1 VARDTESFSLR
12 CYAPWVPCLGLCL
25 VFGGCGQTP
34 VRDARH
40 TANAPASRVTPGAI
54 PRAERPSR
62 YGNPESY
69 EVFGQTYY
77 PLKHSRG
84 FVERGVASWYGPG
97 FHRKRTS
104 SGEPYDMYEMT
115 AAHRVLPLPTY
126 VEVTHLGSGRRA
138 VVKVNDRGP
147 FKDGRVLDLSYAAAQ
162 SLGIH
167 APGTAWVEIRAL
179 SPGARTEGAR
189 TAPVP
194 AAPAQ
199 TRNKRVAHL
208 PGSFLLP
215 SHHPALRRTH
225 ARPPTPPSPVRKQ
238 HEQGRESRIP
248 SPTLA
253 RSNPGWG
260 RGMSTSVALDP
271 TTPREPPEPS
281 GDMAEPGLFLQ
292 VGAFS
297 EAANAERLRAQIGA
311 MLAPML
317 GTVHEPAVHIRPSQI
332 ADRHLYRVQ
341 IGPLVGTDMIERIG
355 ARLSNVGLR
364 AHRVTADPL

>member
-1 VARDTESFSLR
+1 MARDTESFGLR

-25 VFGGCGQTP
+25 VFGGCGQAP

-40 TANAPASRVTPGAI
+40 AGNAPASRVTPDAI
-54 PRAERPSR
+54 PLEPLSR

-77 PLKHSRG
+77 PLKHSQG

-104 SGEPYDMYEMT
+104 SGEPYDMYEMS

-126 VEVTHLGSGRRA
+126 VEVTHLGSGRKA

-147 FKDGRVLDLSYAAAQ
+147 FKGDRVLDLSYAAAQ
-162 SLGIH
+162 RLGIH
-167 APGTAWVEIRAL
+167 APGTAWVEVRAL
-179 SPGARTEGAR
+179 SPGAWTAWTESAG
-189 TAPVP
+189 TAPMP

-199 TRNKRVAHL
+199 SRNKRVAHL
-208 PGSFLLP
+208 PGSASLP
-215 SHHPALRRTH
+215 LHHPARRRAH
-225 ARPPTPPSPVRKQ
+225 ARPNLYDFHVGTAAQRGQLMRTDGAPRLRVSTSGTVARDPTPRK
-238 HEQGRESRIP
+238 P
-248 SPTLA
+248 
-253 RSNPGWG
+253 PG
-260 RGMSTSVALDP
+260 
-271 TTPREPPEPS
+271 PPAAS
-281 GDMAEPGLFLQ
+281 GGPAERRWFLQ

-297 EAANAERLRAQIGA
+297 EAANAERLRARIGA
-311 MLAPML
+311 MLAPMQ
-317 GTVHEPAVHIRPSQI
+317 GTVHEPAVHIRPSQV

-341 IGPLVGTDMIERIG
+341 IGPLVGTEIIERIG

>member
-1 VARDTESFSLR
+1 MVARDPESFGLR
-12 CYAPWVPCLGLCL
+12 CYAPWGACLGICL

-34 VRDARH
+34 VKDARH
-40 TANAPASRVTPGAI
+40 NAPAGSVTPDAI
-54 PRAERPSR
+54 PRAEPLSR

-77 PLKHSRG
+77 PLKTSEG

-104 SGEPYDMYEMT
+104 SREPYDMYEMT

-162 SLGIH
+162 RLGIH
-167 APGTAWVEIRAL
+167 GPGTAWVEIRAL
-179 SPGARTEGAR
+179 SARTEGAR
-189 TAPVP
+189 AAPVP
-194 AAPAQ
+194 AAPPAES
-199 TRNKRVAHL
+199 RNKKLAHL

-215 SHHPALRRTH
+215 SHHPARRWAH
-225 ARPPTPPSPVRKQ
+225 ARPNLYHSPPALSGGPA
-238 HEQGRESRIP
+238 E
-248 SPTLA
+248 
-253 RSNPGWG
+253 
-260 RGMSTSVALDP
+260 RGF
-271 TTPREPPEPS
+271 
-281 GDMAEPGLFLQ
+281 FLQ
-292 VGAFS
+292 IGAFS
-297 EAANAERLRAQIGA
+297 EAANAERLRARIGA
-311 MLAPML
+311 MLAPMQ
-317 GTVHEPAVHIRPSQI
+317 GTVHEPAVQIRPSRI

-341 IGPLVGTDMIERIG
+341 IGPLVGTEMVERIG

>member
-1 VARDTESFSLR
+1 MVARDTESLGLR

-54 PRAERPSR
+54 PHAERLSR

-77 PLKHSRG
+77 PLKHSQG
-84 FVERGVASWYGPG
+84 FMERGVASWYGPG

-104 SGEPYDMYEMT
+104 SGEPYDMHGMT

-167 APGTAWVEIRAL
+167 GPGTAWVEIRAL
-179 SPGARTEGAR
+179 SPGARTEGAEP
-189 TAPVP
+189 APMP
-194 AAPAQ
+194 TAPAQ
-199 TRNKRVAHL
+199 SRNNRVAHL

-215 SHHPALRRTH
+215 SDHPALRRRH
-225 ARPPTPPSPVRKQ
+225 
-238 HEQGRESRIP
+238 
-248 SPTLA
+248 A
-253 RSNPGWG
+253 RSNLYNSHVGATAQ
-260 RGMSTSVALDP
+260 RGQLMRTDSTPRLRVSTSVAALDP
-271 TTPREPPEPS
+271 TLREAPAPPAAS
-281 GDMAEPGLFLQ
+281 GGPAERGWFLQ

-297 EAANAERLRAQIGA
+297 EAANAERLRARIGA
-311 MLAPML
+311 MLAPMQ
-317 GTVHEPAVHIRPSQI
+317 GTVHEPAVHIRPSQV

-341 IGPLVGTDMIERIG
+341 IGPLVGTEMIERIG

>member
-1 VARDTESFSLR
+1 MALLV
-12 CYAPWVPCLGLCL
+12 
-25 VFGGCGQTP
+25 VFGGCSQTP

-40 TANAPASRVTPGAI
+40 PPRNVAVTPDLI
-54 PRAERPSR
+54 PRQEPLSR

-77 PLKHSRG
+77 PLRSSQG

-104 SGEPYDMYEMT
+104 SGEPYDMYEMS

-147 FKDGRVLDLSYAAAQ
+147 FKDDRVLDLSYAAAHR
-162 SLGIH
+162 LGIH
-167 APGTAWVEIRAL
+167 GPGTAWVEIRAL
-179 SPGARTEGAR
+179 SPGARTESAG

-194 AAPAQ
+194 AAAARS
-199 TRNKRVAHL
+199 RNKRVAHL

-215 SHHPALRRTH
+215 PHHPARRRAH
-225 ARPPTPPSPVRKQ
+225 ARPNLYHFHAGTAAQRGQLMRADSTPRQRV
-238 HEQGRESRIP
+238 
-248 SPTLA
+248 
-253 RSNPGWG
+253 
-260 RGMSTSVALDP
+260 STSDAVALDR
-271 TTPREPPEPS
+271 TPRKPPAVS
-281 GDMAEPGLFLQ
+281 GGPAERGLFLQ

-297 EAANAERLRAQIGA
+297 EAANAERLRARIGA

-317 GTVHEPAVHIRPSQI
+317 GTVHEPAVHIRPSQVT
-332 ADRHLYRVQ
+332 DRHLYRVQ
-341 IGPLVGTDMIERIG
+341 IGPLVGTEMVERIG
-355 ARLSNVGLR
+355 ARLSDVGLR

>member
-1 VARDTESFSLR
+1 MVARDTESFGLR
-12 CYAPWVPCLGLCL
+12 CYAPWIPCLGLCL

-54 PRAERPSR
+54 PRAERLSR

-179 SPGARTEGAR
+179 SPGARTEDAR

-199 TRNKRVAHL
+199 TRNTRVAHL

-215 SHHPALRRTH
+215 SHHPARRRTD
-225 ARPPTPPSPVRKQ
+225 
-238 HEQGRESRIP
+238 
-248 SPTLA
+248 A
-253 RSNPGWG
+253 RSNLYNSHVGAAAQ
-260 RGMSTSVALDP
+260 RGQLMRTESTPRLRVSTSVAALDA
-271 TTPREPPEPS
+271 TPREAP
-281 GDMAEPGLFLQ
+281 MAFGGPAERGWFLQ

-297 EAANAERLRAQIGA
+297 EAANAERLRARIGA

-341 IGPLVGTDMIERIG
+341 IGPLVGTEMIERIG

>member
-1 VARDTESFSLR
+1 MVAHDTESFGLR

-25 VFGGCGQTP
+25 VFAGCSQTP

-40 TANAPASRVTPGAI
+40 P
-54 PRAERPSR
+54 PRAMAGTPDLSPRQEPLSR

-77 PLKHSRG
+77 PLKSSEG
-84 FVERGVASWYGPG
+84 FVERGVATWYGPG

-104 SGEPYDMYEMT
+104 SGEPYDMYEMS

-126 VEVTHLGSGRRA
+126 VEVTHLGSGRKA

-147 FKDGRVLDLSYAAAQ
+147 FKDGRVLDLSYAAAHR
-162 SLGIH
+162 LGIYG
-167 APGTAWVEIRAL
+167 PGTAWVEVRAL
-179 SPGARTEGAR
+179 SPRARTESAGRAL
-189 TAPVP
+189 VP
-194 AAPAQ
+194 ASPAQ
-199 TRNKRVAHL
+199 SRNKTLAYL
-208 PGSFLLP
+208 PGSAPLSL
-215 SHHPALRRTH
+215 HHPTLRRAR
-225 ARPPTPPSPVRKQ
+225 ARPNLYSFHVGTATQRGQLMGTDSTPRLRV
-238 HEQGRESRIP
+238 
-248 SPTLA
+248 
-253 RSNPGWG
+253 
-260 RGMSTSVALDP
+260 STSGAVALDP
-271 TTPREPPEPS
+271 TPRLAVPPAAS
-281 GDMAEPGLFLQ
+281 GGPAERGWFLQ

-297 EAANAERLRAQIGA
+297 EATNAERLRARIGA

-317 GTVHEPAVHIRPSQI
+317 GTVPEPAVHIRPSQI

-341 IGPLVGTDMIERIG
+341 VGPLVGTAMVERIG

>member
-1 VARDTESFSLR
+1 MVARDTESFGLR

-40 TANAPASRVTPGAI
+40 TANTPVSRVTPDAI
-54 PRAERPSR
+54 PRAEPLSR

-77 PLKHSRG
+77 PLKSSEG

-97 FHRKRTS
+97 FHHKRTS
-104 SGEPYDMYEMT
+104 SREPYDMYEMS

-126 VEVTHLGSGRRA
+126 VEVTHLGSGQKA

-147 FKDGRVLDLSYAAAQ
+147 FKDDRVLDLSYAAAQ
-162 SLGIH
+162 RLGIH
-167 APGTAWVEIRAL
+167 GPGTAWVEIRAL
-179 SPGARTEGAR
+179 SPGARTEGTG

-199 TRNKRVAHL
+199 SRNKRVAHL

-215 SHHPALRRTH
+215 SHPPARRRAH
-225 ARPPTPPSPVRKQ
+225 ARPNLYDFHMAARRGQFMRTDGTPRLRV
-238 HEQGRESRIP
+238 
-248 SPTLA
+248 
-253 RSNPGWG
+253 
-260 RGMSTSVALDP
+260 STSGTVALDP
-271 TTPREPPEPS
+271 APREPPAPPAAS
-281 GDMAEPGLFLQ
+281 GGPAEGGLFLQ

-297 EAANAERLRAQIGA
+297 EAANAERLRARIGA
-311 MLAPML
+311 ILAPML
-317 GTVHEPAVHIRPSQI
+317 GTVYEPAVHIRPSRI

-341 IGPLVGTDMIERIG
+341 VGPLVGTEMVERIG

>member
-1 VARDTESFSLR
+1 MVARDTESFGLR

-25 VFGGCGQTP
+25 VFAGCSQTP

-40 TANAPASRVTPGAI
+40 PLRAIAGTRDLI
-54 PRAERPSR
+54 PRQEPLSR

-69 EVFGQTYY
+69 EAFGQTYY
-77 PLKHSRG
+77 PLKSSAG

-104 SGEPYDMYEMT
+104 SGEPYDMYEMS

-126 VEVTHLGSGRRA
+126 VEVTHLGNGRKA

-147 FKDGRVLDLSYAAAQ
+147 FKHGRVLDLSYAAAHR
-162 SLGIH
+162 LGIYG
-167 APGTAWVEIRAL
+167 PGTAWVEVRAL
-179 SPGARTEGAR
+179 SPGARTESAGRAL
-189 TAPVP
+189 VP

-199 TRNKRVAHL
+199 SRSERVAHL

-215 SHHPALRRTH
+215 SHYPALRRAH
-225 ARPPTPPSPVRKQ
+225 AWPNLYSIHVGTVAQRGQLMRTDSTPHLRV
-238 HEQGRESRIP
+238 
-248 SPTLA
+248 
-253 RSNPGWG
+253 
-260 RGMSTSVALDP
+260 STSGAVALDP
-271 TTPREPPEPS
+271 TPREPAALPAAS
-281 GDMAEPGLFLQ
+281 GGPAERGWFLQ

-297 EAANAERLRAQIGA
+297 EAANAERLRARIGA

-341 IGPLVGTDMIERIG
+341 VGPLVGTEMVERIG

>member
-1 VARDTESFSLR
+1 MVARDTESFGLR

-40 TANAPASRVTPGAI
+40 PANLPAGRVTPDAI
-54 PRAERPSR
+54 PRAEPLSR

-77 PLKHSRG
+77 PLKSSRG

-126 VEVTHLGSGRRA
+126 VEVTHLGSGRKA

-147 FKDGRVLDLSYAAAQ
+147 FKDDRVLDLSYAAAYR
-162 SLGIH
+162 LGIH
-167 APGTAWVEIRAL
+167 GPGTASVEVRAL
-179 SPGARTEGAR
+179 SPGARTEGAG

-194 AAPAQ
+194 ATPAQ
-199 TRNKRVAHL
+199 SRRVAHL
-208 PGSFLLP
+208 PGAAPLP
-215 SHHPALRRTH
+215 SHHPARRRPH
-225 ARPPTPPSPVRKQ
+225 ARPNLYHFQVGTAAQRGQLVRTDRTP
-238 HEQGRESRIP
+238 GLRES
-248 SPTLA
+248 
-253 RSNPGWG
+253 
-260 RGMSTSVALDP
+260 TSGAVALDP
-271 TTPREPPEPS
+271 APREPPAPPAAS
-281 GDMAEPGLFLQ
+281 GGPAERGWFLQ

-297 EAANAERLRAQIGA
+297 EAANAERLRARIGA

-317 GTVHEPAVHIRPSQI
+317 GTVHEPAVHIRPSQV

-341 IGPLVGTDMIERIG
+341 VGPLVGTEMVERIG

>member
-1 VARDTESFSLR
+1 VVAHDTESFGLR
-12 CYAPWVPCLGLCL
+12 CYAPWIPCLGLCL

-40 TANAPASRVTPGAI
+40 TAKAPASRVTPGAT
-54 PRAERPSR
+54 PRAERLSR

-69 EVFGQTYY
+69 QVFGQTYY

-147 FKDGRVLDLSYAAAQ
+147 FKGDRVLDLSYAAAQ

-215 SHHPALRRTH
+215 SHHPARTH
-225 ARPPTPPSPVRKQ
+225 ARSNLYNSHVGAAAQRGQLMRTDSTPRLRV
-238 HEQGRESRIP
+238 
-248 SPTLA
+248 
-253 RSNPGWG
+253 
-260 RGMSTSVALDP
+260 STSVAALDL
-271 TTPREPPEPS
+271 TPREAPTAS
-281 GDMAEPGLFLQ
+281 GGPAEGGWFLQ

-297 EAANAERLRAQIGA
+297 EAANAERLRARIGA

>member
-1 VARDTESFSLR
+1 MA
-12 CYAPWVPCLGLCL
+12 G
-25 VFGGCGQTP
+25 TP
-34 VRDARH
+34 DLIQRQE
-40 TANAPASRVTPGAI
+40 PL
-54 PRAERPSR
+54 SR

-77 PLKHSRG
+77 PLKSSEG

-126 VEVTHLGSGRRA
+126 VEVTHLGSGRKA

-215 SHHPALRRTH
+215 SHHPARTH
-225 ARPPTPPSPVRKQ
+225 ARSNLYSSHVGAAAQRGQLMRTDSTPRLRV
-238 HEQGRESRIP
+238 
-248 SPTLA
+248 
-253 RSNPGWG
+253 
-260 RGMSTSVALDP
+260 STSVAALDP
-271 TTPREPPEPS
+271 TPREAPTAS
-281 GDMAEPGLFLQ
+281 GGQAERGWFLQ

-297 EAANAERLRAQIGA
+297 EAANAERLRARIGA

-317 GTVHEPAVHIRPSQI
+317 GTVHEPAVHVRPSQI
-332 ADRHLYRVQ
+332 ADGHVYRVQ

>member
-1 VARDTESFSLR
+1 MVARDTESFGLR

-25 VFGGCGQTP
+25 VFAGCSQTP

-40 TANAPASRVTPGAI
+40 P
-54 PRAERPSR
+54 PRAMAGTPDPIRGQQPLSR

-77 PLKHSRG
+77 PLKSSEG

-104 SGEPYDMYEMT
+104 SREPYDMYEMS

-147 FKDGRVLDLSYAAAQ
+147 FKDDRVLDLSYAAAYR
-162 SLGIH
+162 LGIYG
-167 APGTAWVEIRAL
+167 PGTAWVEIRAL
-179 SPGARTEGAR
+179 SPGARTEGPG
-189 TAPVP
+189 TAPMP

-199 TRNKRVAHL
+199 SRNERVAHL
-208 PGSFLLP
+208 PGSAPLP
-215 SHHPALRRTH
+215 LHHPARRREY
-225 ARPPTPPSPVRKQ
+225 ARANAYSFHVGTAAQRGQLMRTDSTPRLLV
-238 HEQGRESRIP
+238 
-248 SPTLA
+248 
-253 RSNPGWG
+253 
-260 RGMSTSVALDP
+260 STSSSAALDP
-271 TTPREPPEPS
+271 TPRKPPTAS
-281 GDMAEPGLFLQ
+281 GGPAERGLFLQ

-297 EAANAERLRAQIGA
+297 EASNAERLRARIGA

-317 GTVHEPAVHIRPSQI
+317 GTVHEPAVHIRPSQV
-332 ADRHLYRVQ
+332 ADRRLYRVQ
-341 IGPLVGTDMIERIG
+341 IGPLVGTEMVERIG

>member
-1 VARDTESFSLR
+1 MVARDTESFGLR

-25 VFGGCGQTP
+25 VFAGCSQTP

-40 TANAPASRVTPGAI
+40 PPRAMAGTPDPI
-54 PRAERPSR
+54 PRREPLSR

-77 PLKHSRG
+77 PLKSSEG

-104 SGEPYDMYEMT
+104 SGEPYDMYEMS

-126 VEVTHLGSGRRA
+126 VEVTHLGSGRKA

-147 FKDGRVLDLSYAAAQ
+147 FKDDRVLDLSYAAAHR
-162 SLGIH
+162 LGIH
-167 APGTAWVEIRAL
+167 GPGTAWVEVRAL
-179 SPGARTEGAR
+179 PPGARTEGAG
-189 TAPVP
+189 TALVP

-199 TRNKRVAHL
+199 SRNKRVAHL

-215 SHHPALRRTH
+215 SHHPALRRSGGP
-225 ARPPTPPSPVRKQ
+225 AER
-238 HEQGRESRIP
+238 
-248 SPTLA
+248 
-253 RSNPGWG
+253 GW
-260 RGMSTSVALDP
+260 
-271 TTPREPPEPS
+271 
-281 GDMAEPGLFLQ
+281 FLQ

-297 EAANAERLRAQIGA
+297 EAANAEQLRARIGA
-311 MLAPML
+311 MLAPMR
-317 GTVHEPAVHIRPSQI
+317 GTVHEPAVHIRSSQI

-341 IGPLVGTDMIERIG
+341 VGPLVGTEMVERIG

>member
-1 VARDTESFSLR
+1 MAQMP
-12 CYAPWVPCLGLCL
+12 YP
-25 VFGGCGQTP
+25 TP
-34 VRDARH
+34 RQE
-40 TANAPASRVTPGAI
+40 PL
-54 PRAERPSR
+54 SR

-77 PLKHSRG
+77 PLKSSQG

-104 SGEPYDMYEMT
+104 SGEPYDMYEMS

-126 VEVTHLGSGRRA
+126 VEVTHLGSGRKA

-147 FKDGRVLDLSYAAAQ
+147 FKDDRVLDLSYAAAHR
-162 SLGIH
+162 LGIYG
-167 APGTAWVEIRAL
+167 PGTAWVEVRAL
-179 SPGARTEGAR
+179 SPGARGGG

-199 TRNKRVAHL
+199 SRNKRVVRL

-215 SHHPALRRTH
+215 SHHPARRRAH
-225 ARPPTPPSPVRKQ
+225 ARPVVMAT
-238 HEQGRESRIP
+238 
-248 SPTLA
+248 
-253 RSNPGWG
+253 G
-260 RGMSTSVALDP
+260 RGGTAPRVPASKTGAVALEP
-271 TTPREPPEPS
+271 TPREPPAPPAAS
-281 GDMAEPGLFLQ
+281 GGPAERGLFLQ

-297 EAANAERLRAQIGA
+297 EAANAERLRARIGA

-317 GTVHEPAVHIRPSQI
+317 GTVREPAVHIRPYQV

-341 IGPLVGTDMIERIG
+341 VGPLVGNEMVERIG

-364 AHRVTADPL
+364 AHRVAADPL